1 MPVLVLLQLLPAS
14 RFLWRR
20 MSWARV
26 WAIAIWLYRQAYGRL
41 EKNLSEH
48 ERRDLFALMRKSK
61 GRPGNLTQKERERFR
76 SLVRKAA
83 VGDRR

>member
-1 MPVLVLLQLLPAS
+1 MLVWALLQLLPAS

-20 MSWARV
+20 MSWARI
-26 WAIAIWLYRQAYGRL
+26 WAIAIWLYGQARGRL
-41 EKNLSEH
+41 EKNLTEH

-61 GRPGNLTQKERERFR
+61 GRPGNLTKKERERFR

-83 VGDRR
+83 VGDRK